1 MPSKQEDNR
10 ERIVQFYLRHKS
22 KGKKYTIDYFIE
34 EEWIKIQFISHSK
47 GMSAGGQ

>member
-34 EEWIKIQFISHSK
+34 EE
-47 GMSAGGQ
+47 